1 MIGYARVCIEC
12 LERYKI
18 KDYDSLKRMMRIKG
32 TIKAKKHV
40 LLSKGTSENVSYLFI
55 GIDDFDSPYGMC
67 TTYLASKIVEK
78 LRNNGKVAFLDY
90 PLLIRL
96 NPNIPIKT
104 RGNASIG
111 FRLLINGSI
120 RNVMNLV
127 VNEALKL
134 SHSFFKK
141 TRPVIF
147 FYGNEDYA
155 IPKEIHTV
163 YEIALKDVISWRDV
177 LKKINKIP
185 GFIHIVTF
193 TDEEPRG
200 LVGAVAAVG
209 AILIDWTFELLAYRR
224 NEEERW
230 IDLISLIELDKR
242 LRPFVFEN
250 INGKRPLIMP
260 HGLDP
265 VYFGL
270 RGEFP
275 EHVIEAFKLL
285 KHGEIERWMLFRS
298 NQGTAFHINRD
309 GNFGLYKTVLRK
321 GVVDDI
327 IKVKEAKLKLIL
339 RIDNQKAE
347 IFAYKLQGRLR
358 RYLSQLKKGDVLLVV
373 FNIWDI
379 SEKIIG
385 NIEEFFVLSFYP
397 EVKEA
402 NPLCPVCGRRMK
414 KKSKDVFYCRSCGYR
429 FKGRKIIEV
438 KFRRPFP
445 TRKRITPDLKA
456 FRHLTMPEERIYF
469 RSLKLAGRLKPYL
482 IEPFFG
488 VKKPSK
494 IRKISEINEP
504 RII

>member
-12 LERYKI
+12 LERYEV
-18 KDYDSLKRMMRIKG
+18 KDYDSLKRIMRIKG
-32 TIKAKKHV
+32 SIKAKKHV
-40 LLSKGTSENVSYLFI
+40 LFSKGIPENVSYLFI

-67 TTYLASKIVEK
+67 TTYLASRIVEK
-78 LRNNGKVAFLDY
+78 LRKNGKVTFLDY

-111 FRLLINGSI
+111 LRLLVRGSI
-120 RNVMNLV
+120 QDVIDLV

-134 SHSFFKK
+134 GHSFFRK

-147 FYGNEDYA
+147 FYGGEDYA
-155 IPKEIHTV
+155 IPREIHAV

-185 GFIHIVTF
+185 GFIYIVTF

-200 LVGAVAAVG
+200 LVGAVAATG

-224 NEEERW
+224 DEEERW
-230 IDLISLIELDKR
+230 IDLKSLIELDKR

-250 INGKRPLIMP
+250 VNGKRPLITP

-275 EHVIEAFKLL
+275 EHVIEAFRLL
-285 KHGEIERWMLFRS
+285 KHGEIERWTLFRS
-298 NQGTAFHINRD
+298 NQGTAFHINYEGD
-309 GNFGLYKTVLRK
+309 FGLYKTVLTK
-321 GVVDDI
+321 GLVEDVV
-327 IKVKEAKLKLIL
+327 KVKEAKLKLIL
-339 RIDNQKAE
+339 RIGDKKAE

-358 RYLSQLKKGDVLLVV
+358 KYLSQLRRGDVILVI

-379 SEKIIG
+379 NERIIG
-385 NIEEFFVLSFYP
+385 NIEEFFVLSFHP

-402 NPLCPVCGRRMK
+402 NPICPVCGRRMK
-414 KKSKDVFYCRSCGYR
+414 KKSRDVFYCKDCGYR
-429 FKGRKIIEV
+429 FRGGKIIEA

-445 TRKRITPDLKA
+445 TRKRITPNIRA
-456 FRHLTMPEERIYF
+456 YRHLTMPEERIYF
-469 RSLKLAGRLKPYL
+469 RALKLAGRLRPYL

-488 VKKPSK
+488 IEKPK
-494 IRKISEINEP
+494 EIRKISEINEP